1 MGKAKGVNQ
10 KAAAAAEKKAQH
22 QDQVNAK
29 KAAEH
34 EREQQAEWSK
44 GANLRGAKRA
54 EDAATKADDAARKRR
69 EKAELL
75 AEEEKQLGAG
85 GKGAKKTPTLSKK
98 SKNKKM
104 DDLSMLEDALVGAAD
119 KKAKAKR
126 QAERQKAEE
135 SKRQEQARIEKE
147 KEKPLDPLLENTE
160 AMIQGTTDEL
170 VGRAANILAGMDGPT
185 SGIDAAL
192 GSLNVGDATPGANP
206 SRKAL
211 FKAFEERKMAELK
224 EEFPNLKLS
233 QYKDKVFQL
242 WKKSAEN
249 PDNQSM

>member
-22 QDQVNAK
+22 KAQVDAK

-34 EREQQAEWSK
+34 ERELQVEWSK
-44 GANLRGAKRA
+44 GANNRGAKRA
-54 EDAATKADDAARKRR
+54 EDAAAKADDAARKRR

-75 AEEEKQLGAG
+75 AEEEKQMGPG
-85 GKGAKKTPTLSKK
+85 GKGAKKTSALSKK
-98 SKNKKM
+98 NKNKKK
-104 DDLSMLEDALVGAAD
+104 DDLSLLEDALVGAAD

-126 QAERQKAEE
+126 QAERRKEEE
-135 SKRQEQARIEKE
+135 SKRLEQARNEKE
-147 KEKPLDPLLENTE
+147 KEKPVDPLLENTE
-160 AMIQGTTDEL
+160 KMIQGTADDL
-170 VGRAANILAGMDGPT
+170 VGRKANVSAGVDGPS

-192 GSLNVGDATPGANP
+192 GSLSVGDSAVGAAP

-211 FKAFEERKMAELK
+211 FKAYEERKMVELK

-233 QYKDKVFQL
+233 QYKDKIFQL
-242 WKKSAEN
+242 WKKSMEN
-249 PDNQSM
+249 PDNQST